1 MTNVARGEHVIA
13 TAVLKDKVNYEWSGE
28 ENPTED
34 YEIVFEIFKTNVEYF
49 TINGEK
55 VENNS
60 ATFNLSDIADGLTFN
75 AVIHSNLEE
84 PVDIACSGFDNATFT
99 INQDST
105 TAKCEMNG
113 KTLMV
118 SSAGTITLSISVP
131 ETENCADK
139 NVTLT
144 ITIV

>member
-1 MTNVARGEHVIA
+1 M
-13 TAVLKDKVNYEWSGE
+13 LKDKVNYEWSGE

-34 YEIVFEIFKTNVEYF
+34 YEIVFEIFKTYVEYF

-75 AVIHSNLEE
+75 AVIHSDIEE
-84 PVDIACSGFDNATFT
+84 PVDVSCSGFDNATFT

-105 TAKCEMNG
+105 TAECEMNENNISG
-113 KTLMV
+113 LSSFV
-118 SSAGTITLSISVP
+118 STCKFFKFDV
-131 ETENCADK
+131 
-139 NVTLT
+139 
-144 ITIV
+144 

>member
-1 MTNVARGEHVIA
+1 M
-13 TAVLKDKVNYEWSGE
+13 LKDKVNYEWSGQ

-75 AVIHSNLEE
+75 AVIHSDIEE
-84 PVDIACSGFDNATFT
+84 PVDVSCSGFDNATFT
-99 INQDST
+99 INKDST

-131 ETENCADK
+131 ETENCAGK
-139 NVTLT
+139 NVTIT

>member
-1 MTNVARGEHVIA
+1 M
-13 TAVLKDKVNYEWSGE
+13 LKDKVNYEWSGE

-75 AVIHSNLEE
+75 AVIHSDIEE
-84 PVDIACSGFDNATFT
+84 PVDIECSGFDNATFT

-105 TAKCEMNG
+105 TAECEMNG

-131 ETENCADK
+131 ETENCAGK
-139 NVTLT
+139 NVTIT
-144 ITIV
+144 ITIN

>member
-1 MTNVARGEHVIA
+1 M
-13 TAVLKDKVNYEWSGE
+13 LKDKVNYEWSGQ

-60 ATFNLSDIADGLTFN
+60 ATFNLSDIANGLTFN
-75 AVIHSNLEE
+75 AVIHSDIEE
-84 PVDIACSGFDNATFT
+84 PVDVSCSGFDNATFT

-131 ETENCADK
+131 ETENCAGK

-144 ITIV
+144 ITIN

>member
-1 MTNVARGEHVIA
+1 M
-13 TAVLKDKVNYEWSGE
+13 LKDKVNYEWSGQ

-60 ATFNLSDIADGLTFN
+60 ATFNLSDIANGLTFN
-75 AVIHSNLEE
+75 AVIHSDIEE
-84 PVDIACSGFDNATFT
+84 PVDVSCSGFDNATFT

-131 ETENCADK
+131 ETENCAGK

>member
-1 MTNVARGEHVIA
+1 M
-13 TAVLKDKVNYEWSGE
+13 LKDKVNYEWSGQ

-34 YEIVFEIFKTNVEYF
+34 YEIVFELFKTNVEYF

-60 ATFNLSDIADGLTFN
+60 ATFNLSDIANGLTFN
-75 AVIHSNLEE
+75 AVIHSDIEE
-84 PVDIACSGFDNATFT
+84 PVDVSCSGFDNATFT

-105 TAKCEMNG
+105 TAECEMNG

-131 ETENCADK
+131 ETENCAGK

>member
-1 MTNVARGEHVIA
+1 M
-13 TAVLKDKVNYEWSGE
+13 LKDKVNYEWSGQ

-34 YEIVFEIFKTNVEYF
+34 YEIVFEIFKTSVEYF

-75 AVIHSNLEE
+75 AVIHSDIEE
-84 PVDIACSGFDNATFT
+84 PVDVSCSGFDNATFT

-131 ETENCADK
+131 ETENCAGK

>member
-1 MTNVARGEHVIA
+1 M
-13 TAVLKDKVNYEWSGE
+13 LKDKVNYEWSGQ

-60 ATFNLSDIADGLTFN
+60 ATFNLSDIANGLTFN
-75 AVIHSNLEE
+75 AVIHSDIEE
-84 PVDIACSGFDNATFT
+84 PVDVSCSGFDNATFT
-99 INQDST
+99 INKDST
-105 TAKCEMNG
+105 TAECEMNG

-131 ETENCADK
+131 ETENCAGK

-144 ITIV
+144 ITIN

>member
-1 MTNVARGEHVIA
+1 M
-13 TAVLKDKVNYEWSGE
+13 LKDKVNYEWSGQ

-34 YEIVFEIFKTNVEYF
+34 YEIVFVLFKTNVEYF

-105 TAKCEMNG
+105 TAECEMNG

-131 ETENCADK
+131 ETENCAGK
-139 NVTLT
+139 NVTIT

>member
-1 MTNVARGEHVIA
+1 M
-13 TAVLKDKVNYEWSGE
+13 LKDKVNYEWSGQ

-60 ATFNLSDIADGLTFN
+60 ATFNLSDIANGLTFN
-75 AVIHSNLEE
+75 AVIHSDIEE
-84 PVDIACSGFDNATFT
+84 PVDVSCSGFDNATFT

-105 TAKCEMNG
+105 TAECEMNV

-131 ETENCADK
+131 ETENCAGK

>member
-1 MTNVARGEHVIA
+1 M
-13 TAVLKDKVNYEWSGE
+13 LKDKVNYEWSGQ

-55 VENNS
+55 DENNS
-60 ATFNLSDIADGLTFN
+60 ATFNLSDIANGLTFN
-75 AVIHSNLEE
+75 AVIHSDIEE
-84 PVDIACSGFDNATFT
+84 PVDVSCSGFDNATFT

-105 TAKCEMNG
+105 TAECEMNG

-131 ETENCADK
+131 ETENCAGK